1 MIAKYK
7 HIINTI
13 GMILIITI
21 FITILYG
28 KGKETYTK
36 KVASKQI
43 NIYINKTSAIN
54 NRKNIAPDTKDE
66 KYEYIA
72 ILEIPEIK
80 LSQGL
85 LALSNKYNNVEYNV
99 EIITGSQMPDIPKTN
114 LVLASHSGTSDV
126 AYFKNLEKIQINS
139 EVYIYYKGY
148 KYIYK
153 IDNYQ
158 ILSKI
163 GTISIERDK
172 YKNTITLITC
182 KKNSDTEQI
191 AYIGYLTAK
200 EIY

>member
-28 KGKETYTK
+28 KGTETYTK

-54 NRKNIAPDTKDE
+54 NGKNIAPDTKDE

-126 AYFKNLEKIQINS
+126 AYFKNLEKLQINS
-139 EVYIYYKGY
+139 EVYIYYQGY

-182 KKNSDTEQI
+182 KKNIDTEQI